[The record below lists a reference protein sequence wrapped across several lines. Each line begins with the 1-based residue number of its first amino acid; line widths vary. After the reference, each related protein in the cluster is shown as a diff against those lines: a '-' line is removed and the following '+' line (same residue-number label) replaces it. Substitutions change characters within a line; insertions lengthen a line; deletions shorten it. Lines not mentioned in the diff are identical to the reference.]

1 MPHLR
6 RRRVYAFL
14 PLVFLLA
21 AGSHAS
27 PSGEAV
33 PPPGL
38 GVSPLLVDAAA
49 EVWGIIAR
57 SDNPVWPLW
66 NASDTPLLL
75 YLPGQQDVLIGHPH
89 PPEGFV
95 PYDGPLRFPGAA
107 MFVKN
112 GPTLIEADG
121 QNTAMD
127 VAGVRTLVVADPLSN
142 LRQNVAAL
150 LEDPRPAAEK
160 ARALELR
167 SLATDPYDQLALIVH
182 EAFHVY
188 EDRAAPDR
196 GANEMLLLW
205 YPVLSVDNNVGFGL
219 EAAALAGA
227 LAADD
232 DAAFRA
238 AALRW
243 LAVREHRRSFLPARA
258 LEYEDG
264 VEFSEGMATYTEY
277 RLFQVLEG
285 RTPSAALERAQ
296 GFRGYR
302 DLSDRRRALVARMV
316 LHLRGEVNVNN
327 APYGTAPLRMRLYYS
342 GMAIGVMLDRLSPT
356 WKRDLIA
363 GGGSLTALAREAL
376 RPAPE
381 ELASALNEARADTL
395 YPKLLAAKL
404 RLRDE
409 GRRDAEAKVDA
420 IEHGPGTG
428 IVVDYS
434 RLASSKVSLAFTPFG
449 ITAVDSTRTIFDQVP
464 IAVLFADDSE
474 LIESFVLPLLRDT
487 RERLVR
493 FRLESDIAPAEI
505 ERLAGAGR
513 IGSASPAP
521 VRLELPGV
529 TLDLKNA
536 TLEWRDGALRAV
548 LHPAPAASSAGGSGR

>member
-1 MPHLR
+1 
-6 RRRVYAFL
+6 V
-14 PLVFLLA
+14 PLVLLLVTGA
-21 AGSHAS
+21 HAS
-27 PSGEAV
+27 TSPDPV
-33 PPPGL
+33 HPPDL
-38 GVSPLLVDAAA
+38 GVSPLLVDAAG

-57 SDNPVWPLW
+57 PDNPVWPGW

-75 YLPGQQDVLIGHPH
+75 YLPGRQDMLIGHPY
-89 PPEGFV
+89 PTEGFV
-95 PYDGPLRFPGAA
+95 LYDGPLRFPGATIW
-107 MFVKN
+107 VKN
-112 GPTLIEADG
+112 GPTIVEADG

-142 LRQNVAAL
+142 LRQNIAGL

-160 ARALELR
+160 ARTLEFR
-167 SLATDPYDQLALIVH
+167 SLAPDPYDQLALIVH

-188 EDRAAPDR
+188 EDKVAPDR

-219 EAAALAGA
+219 EASALAGA

-243 LAVREHRRSFLPARA
+243 LAVREHRRALLTASARA
-258 LEYEDG
+258 YEDG

-285 RTPSAALERAQ
+285 RTPPAALEHAQ
-296 GFRGYR
+296 GFHGYR
-302 DLSDRRRALVARMV
+302 DLSDRRRALVAQM
-316 LHLRGEVNVNN
+316 LHHLRGEVNVNN
-327 APYGTAPLRMRLYYS
+327 APFGTAPLRMRLYYS

-356 WKRDLIA
+356 WKHDLIA
-363 GGGSLTALAREAL
+363 TDSSLTALANDAL
-376 RPAPE
+376 HATPD
-381 ELASALNEARADTL
+381 ELARAWKEARADTL
-395 YPKLLAAKL
+395 YPRLIAAKQ

-409 GRRDAEAKVDA
+409 GQRDAEARVAA

-428 IVVDYS
+428 IIVDYS
-434 RLASSKVSLAFTPFG
+434 QLASDKMSLAFTPFG
-449 ITAVDSTRTIFDQVP
+449 ITAVDSVRTIFDQVP
-464 IAVLFADDSE
+464 ITVHFADDSE
-474 LIESFVLPLLRDT
+474 LRESFVLPLLRDAH
-487 RERLVR
+487 RRLVR
-493 FRLESDIAPAEI
+493 CRLERIVARAEI

-513 IGSASPAP
+513 VGAVVPVP

-529 TLDLKNA
+529 TLDLKHA
-536 TLEWRDGALRAV
+536 TLEWRDGTLRAV
-548 LHPAPAASSAGGSGR
+548 LHPAPAAAGGEGAH